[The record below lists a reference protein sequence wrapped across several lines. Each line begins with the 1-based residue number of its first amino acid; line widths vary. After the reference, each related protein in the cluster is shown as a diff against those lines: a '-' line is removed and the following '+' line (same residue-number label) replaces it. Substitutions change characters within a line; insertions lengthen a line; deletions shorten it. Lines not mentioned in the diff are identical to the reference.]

1 MRQAIS
7 LLALLY
13 LSGSLFAQSGSLILR
28 VLDEE
33 TGFPLEFATAT
44 LLHAA
49 DSMVVSGGITGQDG
63 RVELPVDKGRYLIK
77 LDFIAYT
84 SRMIGPVELDQG
96 ERRDMGSVNIY
107 PEAALLSEIEVSAE
121 KTQMQLKLDKKV
133 YNVGKDIANSGSTA
147 ADILDNVPSVTVDVE
162 GNVSLRG
169 SQGVRILIDGRPSG
183 QIGIG
188 DSDGLRSLPSNLIDR
203 IEVITNPSARYE
215 AEGMAGIIN
224 IVLKKE
230 RQEGVNGSF
239 ETTLGWPTEWGGAAN
254 VNYRRSMV
262 NLFANYGIRYRS
274 GPGSGTQYQ
283 EFYRNDS
290 IFINDQIREHD
301 RKSLSHN
308 IRLGMDLFIGKE
320 STLTSSFNYRYSQDD
335 NLTRLTY
342 RDYLEDL
349 QHPTLVTYR
358 TDEETELEP
367 TLEYALNWKRTF
379 GKEDHIWTAD
389 VRYQDN
395 GEHETSRFTEQYLL
409 PDSGNPA
416 NEDLLQR
423 SDNLEAERQL
433 ILQSDYQIPMS
444 ANGQLEMGLRAGL
457 RDIDNQ
463 FEVEELSNDI
473 WMTLPGFKNQFQYD
487 ENIYA
492 AYAIWGEQWN
502 PISVQAGLRYEYSDI
517 RTRLI
522 ETGITNPRSY
532 GQLFPSA
539 HLSYQFP
546 NEHSLQI
553 SYSRRINRP
562 GFRDLNPFLTF
573 SDVRNIWTGNPNL
586 DPELTNAYELGYLK
600 TFAKGSFSPV
610 VFYRTTENVI
620 DRIRTV
626 DAEGISYIRP
636 ENLAFQQDI
645 GLEVTFSY
653 QPMTWWRLN
662 GNVNFFRSIT
672 DGKNIGADFTAD
684 TYTWFG
690 RLSSRISLFK
700 KVDLQINYNYRAP
713 RATTQ
718 GRYGTMQHVDVGAS
732 MDVLKN
738 RATVTLSGR
747 DIFNT
752 RRRIYE
758 NTGDDFL
765 TEGNFLWRRGSV
777 NLTFAY
783 RLNQKK
789 SPEKTGEPREGG
801 EEF

>member
-1 MRQAIS
+1 
-7 LLALLY
+7 
-13 LSGSLFAQSGSLILR
+13 
-28 VLDEE
+28 
-33 TGFPLEFATAT
+33 
-44 LLHAA
+44 
-49 DSMVVSGGITGQDG
+49 
-63 RVELPVDKGRYLIK
+63 
-77 LDFIAYT
+77 
-84 SRMIGPVELDQG
+84 
-96 ERRDMGSVNIY
+96 
-107 PEAALLSEIEVSAE
+107 
-121 KTQMQLKLDKKV
+121 
-133 YNVGKDIANSGSTA
+133 
-147 ADILDNVPSVTVDVE
+147 
-162 GNVSLRG
+162 
-169 SQGVRILIDGRPSG
+169 
-183 QIGIG
+183 
-188 DSDGLRSLPSNLIDR
+188 
-203 IEVITNPSARYE
+203 
-215 AEGMAGIIN
+215 
-224 IVLKKE
+224 
-230 RQEGVNGSF
+230 
-239 ETTLGWPTEWGGAAN
+239 
-254 VNYRRSMV
+254 
-262 NLFANYGIRYRS
+262 
-274 GPGSGTQYQ
+274 
-283 EFYRNDS
+283 
-290 IFINDQIREHD
+290 
-301 RKSLSHN
+301 
-308 IRLGMDLFIGKE
+308 
-320 STLTSSFNYRYSQDD
+320 
-335 NLTRLTY
+335 
-342 RDYLEDL
+342 
-349 QHPTLVTYR
+349 
-358 TDEETELEP
+358 
-367 TLEYALNWKRTF
+367 
-379 GKEDHIWTAD
+379 
-389 VRYQDN
+389 
-395 GEHETSRFTEQYLL
+395 
-409 PDSGNPA
+409 
-416 NEDLLQR
+416 
-423 SDNLEAERQL
+423 
-433 ILQSDYQIPMS
+433 MS

-487 ENIYA
+487 EDIYA

-522 ETGITNPRSY
+522 ETGETNPRSY

-600 TFAKGSFSPV
+600 TIEKGSFSPV

-738 RATVTLSGR
+738 QATVTLSGR

-789 SPEKTGEPREGG
+789 STEKTGEPREGG